1 MPKYILTRLGVAL
14 PTLLIIMVL
23 TFLTVQLIPGDPAVA
38 ILGDTASPEQLAAL
52 REELGLNLPLWQQF
66 GTWFISVIQ
75 GDLGRSLTTGQV
87 VSQAILQRSVVTITL
102 ATAAVLVTAA
112 VGISVGV
119 WGALRGGIVD
129 RVVLFTT
136 SVADSIP
143 NFWAGVVLVYI
154 FAVTL
159 GVLPANG
166 WVPFD
171 VDPGLWARSLVL
183 PVVAL
188 SLASVATIAR
198 QTRAAF
204 SDVSKRDFVRS
215 LRASGLPLPQIIF
228 KHILRNAAIP
238 IVTVLG
244 LQFVLLLGGAIVIE
258 EVFTLP
264 GIGQLAINAVETK
277 DVPMIQGVVLFTAI
291 MVLVVNFTLDIVY
304 AWLNPKVRL

>member
-1 MPKYILTRLGVAL
+1 MLKYILTRLGIAL
-14 PTLLIIMVL
+14 PTLFIIMVL
-23 TFLTVQLIPGDPAVA
+23 TFLTVQLIPGDPALA

-66 GTWFISVIQ
+66 GTWFVSVLQ
-75 GDLGRSLTTGQV
+75 GDLGRSLTTSQV
-87 VSQAILQRSVVTITL
+87 VTEAILQRSVVTITL
-102 ATAAVLVTAA
+102 ATAAVLVTAT
-112 VGISVGV
+112 VGIAVGV
-119 WGALRGGIVD
+119 WGALRGGMVD
-129 RVVLFTT
+129 RAVLFST

-143 NFWAGVVLVYI
+143 NFWAGVVLVYV

-166 WVPFD
+166 WVPFHI
-171 VDPGLWARSLVL
+171 DPSLWARSLVL
-183 PVVAL
+183 PVIAL
-188 SLASVATIAR
+188 SLASVATVAR

>member
-204 SDVSKRDFVRS
+204 SDVSKRDFVRA

>member
-291 MVLVVNFTLDIVY
+291 MVLVLNFTLDIVY

>member
-1 MPKYILTRLGVAL
+1 MWKYILTRLGIAL

-38 ILGDTASPEQLAAL
+38 ILGDTASQEQLEAV

-66 GTWFISVIQ
+66 GVWFLQAIQ
-75 GDLGRSLTTGQV
+75 GDLGHSLTTGQV
-87 VSQAILQRSVVTITL
+87 VSESILQRSVVTITL
-102 ATAAVLVTAA
+102 ATVAVLVTAT
-112 VGISVGV
+112 VGIVLGV
-119 WGALRGGIVD
+119 WGSLRGGWAD
-129 RVVLFTT
+129 RFVLFTT

-143 NFWAGVVLVYI
+143 NFWAGVVLVFV
-154 FAVTL
+154 FAVAL

-171 VDPGLWARSLVL
+171 VDPSMWARSLVL

-188 SLASVATIAR
+188 SLASVATVAR

-204 SDVSKRDFVRS
+204 SEVSKRDFVRS
-215 LRASGLPLPQIIF
+215 LRASGLSLPKIIF

-291 MVLVVNFTLDIVY
+291 MVLVVNFTLDIVF

>member
-1 MPKYILTRLGVAL
+1 
-14 PTLLIIMVL
+14 VL

-171 VDPGLWARSLVL
+171 VDAGLWARSLVL

>member
-1 MPKYILTRLGVAL
+1 
-14 PTLLIIMVL
+14 
-23 TFLTVQLIPGDPAVA
+23 
-38 ILGDTASPEQLAAL
+38 
-52 REELGLNLPLWQQF
+52 
-66 GTWFISVIQ
+66 
-75 GDLGRSLTTGQV
+75 
-87 VSQAILQRSVVTITL
+87 
-102 ATAAVLVTAA
+102 
-112 VGISVGV
+112 V

-171 VDPGLWARSLVL
+171 VDAGLWARSLVL